1 MTDTT
6 NQHLDA
12 TGRSRGRRARI
23 AIGAVTLALVASMTA
38 MAIASSST
46 SINSASNSKLGE
58 KVLVNSKGH
67 TLYVLSPETTHHL
80 LCSSAECLKFWPPLT
95 ASSKSKVKLGS
106 GVHGTV
112 GIFHRSNGIS
122 QVTLNGHPLYT
133 FVKDTKGGEANGQNF
148 EGFGGTWHVV
158 STSGNPSSKAA
169 SASAPSMSSS
179 STSSSSSSGSS
190 SSGSYGY

>member
-6 NQHLDA
+6 NQHVDA
-12 TGRSRGRRARI
+12 APRSRGRRARI
-23 AIGAVTLALVASMTA
+23 AIGAVTLALAASMTA

-122 QVTLNGHPLYT
+122 QVTLNGHPLYA
-133 FVKDTKGGEANGQNF
+133 FVKDTKSGEANGQNF

-169 SASAPSMSSS
+169 ASHSEPSMSSS
-179 STSSSSSSGSS
+179 SNSSSGSS